1 LAPRHSLEESQNR
14 QGAITGDGAQQL
26 GSSIAA
32 KADPNAWKSHGK
44 ISLEVV
50 SPPKFLKAFCK
61 YIRKSI
67 PSSMEQNCQ
76 LWTYCNLGHLMP
88 PDAT

>member
-1 LAPRHSLEESQNR
+1 VLRPFAPRHSLEESQNR

-44 ISLEVV
+44 IPLEVV

-67 PSSMEQNCQ
+67 HVLFYGTKLPALE
-76 LWTYCNLGHLMP
+76 P
-88 PDAT
+88 IATLAT